1 MAGPVSFDALRLSL
15 PPISTKGMFGMRALM
30 LVTAILGAGCAS
42 QPTNPQTASSA
53 APLALTDAGRL
64 AAAKNLN
71 LKLVDKDGRQL
82 FCRSNFVTASH
93 IQRDTTC
100 YTADQLDKM
109 EAQQQHEL
117 DQLNNQPTKGAKN
130 PFNP

>member
-1 MAGPVSFDALRLSL
+1 ML
-15 PPISTKGMFGMRALM
+15 GMRALI
-30 LVTAILGAGCAS
+30 LLTAILAAGCTS

-71 LKLVDKDGRQL
+71 LKLVDKDGQQL
-82 FCRSNFVTASH
+82 FCRSNFVTASR

-100 YTADQLDKM
+100 YTADQLDKL
-109 EAQQQHEL
+109 EAQQQREL
-117 DQLNNQPTKGAKN
+117 DQLNNRPNTVKGL
-130 PFNP
+130 P